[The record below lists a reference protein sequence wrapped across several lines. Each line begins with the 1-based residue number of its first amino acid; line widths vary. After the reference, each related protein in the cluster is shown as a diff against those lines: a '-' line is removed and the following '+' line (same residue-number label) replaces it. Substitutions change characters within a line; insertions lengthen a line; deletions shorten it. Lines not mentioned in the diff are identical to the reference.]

1 MRCEGILELL
11 PDHALGTLSELEV
24 AEVRR
29 HLRGCGACRADALA
43 LDRGVA
49 MFASAAHALE
59 PPPELRDRVMTV
71 LQDEWAEERPA
82 APRRPRRLVRWLA
95 VAAVVAALGG
105 SFAWGAVQRADAN
118 RSQTALA
125 GFRED
130 ANSYRAFLHALG
142 GREVRVARFASTGE
156 MPVDVTAVLYD
167 SDRGQS
173 WALVQV
179 KAPGYPQR
187 LRAQLVSASGR
198 KITFPFPIELA
209 PNGDGDA
216 WLVTSTNIISFRTVQ
231 LVAPDGSV
239 VASGTAR

>member
-59 PPPELRDRVMTV
+59 PPPELRERVMTV

-105 SFAWGAVQRADAN
+105 SFAWGAVQRAHAHP
-118 RSQTALA
+118 SPTAPA
-125 GFRED
+125 GLPEGADRH
-130 ANSYRAFLHALG
+130 RAFPHAPR
-142 GREVRVARFASTGE
+142 GREGRVSR
-156 MPVDVTAVLYD
+156 
-167 SDRGQS
+167 
-173 WALVQV
+173 
-179 KAPGYPQR
+179 
-187 LRAQLVSASGR
+187 VSS
-198 KITFPFPIELA
+198 
-209 PNGDGDA
+209 
-216 WLVTSTNIISFRTVQ
+216 
-231 LVAPDGSV
+231 
-239 VASGTAR
+239 